1 MHITGLNLLLLLLLL
16 LRFSRGIVHALCL
29 FRASPIYIGT
39 HILQI
44 ASRGYTLIKNNHNNA
59 HPSSRWQ
66 QCIQSLIMY
75 SAAAAA
81 IIKCFSVCEQCVSVI
96 YTSLTLGAP
105 TDTLLV
111 ARSVDQP
118 TDQL

>member
-1 MHITGLNLLLLLLLL
+1 MHITGLNLLLLLLL

-66 QCIQSLIMY
+66 QSLIMY

-81 IIKCFSVCEQCVSVI
+81 IIKCCSVCEQCVSVI